1 MGKGLPVFTVREIN
15 QNNKESAK
23 NGATI
28 EMISE
33 RDFQFKN
40 ERYLNVDTIQTMKA
54 KDFFKFKRICHASMK
69 NEKCF
74 VLVSCCPQ
82 WFDW

>member
-1 MGKGLPVFTVREIN
+1 
-15 QNNKESAK
+15 
-23 NGATI
+23 
-28 EMISE
+28 MISE

-69 NEKCF
+69 NEKYF
-74 VLVSCCPQ
+74 VLVSCCP
-82 WFDW
+82 